1 MIAPSNGGFTP
12 ELVDLVVQ
20 AVVVV
25 LLVALLISVWSRWHA
40 AGVAERRALTP
51 GLVGGTVVVATLLVE
66 RTAILLVLPPSAGVV
81 LAWSAQVVL
90 VVWPVALLLGLLRS
104 RLDRSGVGRLVV
116 DLGDGPA
123 EPGRLRSVVAR
134 TLHDPSAEVAYRL
147 PGTDDYV
154 DAAGDPVDVAPRADR
169 AVAHLVRDGRPIAVL
184 LHDPVL
190 TGEPDLVEAVAA
202 GAGLAVENERLHAE
216 VRHQLREVR
225 ASRARLVEAADGARR
240 RVERDLH
247 DGAQQRLVAVGLALR
262 LARARLGTGTPDE
275 LDALLAEAGD
285 ELAGALAELRELAR
299 GIYPPLLT
307 DEGLGP
313 ALASLAER
321 ASLPVVLGAVPAER
335 PPEAVEQACYFVV
348 SEALTNAAKHASASR
363 VAVDV
368 VADGDGLRV
377 DVVDDGGGG
386 ADADGSGLRGLADR
400 VAAVGGRF
408 AGVEPRPRRDPRDG
422 DAAVRVIV
430 ADDAAL
436 FRGGLARLLADRG
449 IEVTAEVGDAEA
461 LLAAVRA
468 DPPDAVI
475 VDIRMPP
482 THTTEGLDA
491 ARTLA
496 AEHPAVGVLVLS
508 AHVESHY
515 AVALVESD
523 GGGAG
528 YLLKERVADVE
539 ELTDALRRVVAGG
552 VVVDPSVVAQLVGR
566 RRVQNPL
573 DTLSERERDVLAVM
587 AEGRSNAGIGDRLHL
602 SEKTVEAYARSAFTK
617 LGLHAA
623 PDDNRR
629 VLAVLAYLRS

>member
-25 LLVALLISVWSRWHA
+25 LLVALLVSVWSRWRA

-116 DLGDGPA
+116 DLGDRPA

-154 DAAGDPVDVAPRADR
+154 DAAGDPVDVSPRADR

-240 RVERDLH
+240 AVERDLH

-262 LARARLGTGTPDE
+262 LARARLGTGTSDE

-321 ASLPVVLGAVPAER
+321 ASLPVVLGAIPRQR

-368 VADGDGLRV
+368 VAEGDGLRV

-408 AGVEPRPRRDPRDG
+408 AVSSP
-422 DAAVRVIV
+422 A
-430 ADDAAL
+430 
-436 FRGGLARLLADRG
+436 RGGTR
-449 IEVTAEVGDAEA
+449 VTA
-461 LLAAVRA
+461 
-468 DPPDAVI
+468 
-475 VDIRMPP
+475 
-482 THTTEGLDA
+482 
-491 ARTLA
+491 TL
-496 AEHPAVGVLVLS
+496 PCG
-508 AHVESHY
+508 
-515 AVALVESD
+515 
-523 GGGAG
+523 
-528 YLLKERVADVE
+528 
-539 ELTDALRRVVAGG
+539 
-552 VVVDPSVVAQLVGR
+552 
-566 RRVQNPL
+566 
-573 DTLSERERDVLAVM
+573 
-587 AEGRSNAGIGDRLHL
+587 
-602 SEKTVEAYARSAFTK
+602 
-617 LGLHAA
+617 
-623 PDDNRR
+623 
-629 VLAVLAYLRS
+629 

>member
-1 MIAPSNGGFTP
+1 MRRRGEWFVVTAAVLAGVGAAAALVRGGYEVPAELVAPTLVLNLAVGWSFVGVGLVARRRRPASRTGLLMVLLGFAWLARFLLAVDTTPAFVAGVLLSSVSLSLFVHLLVTFPTGRTRTAAQRVLVVVGYLLSAPLDAVFLALGAQRGRGEGPPPNGLVIAPSNGGFTP

-190 TGEPDLVEAVAA
+190 MGEPDLVEAVAA

-313 ALASLAER
+313 ALVSLAER

-368 VADGDGLRV
+368 VADGNVLRV

-408 AGVEPRPRRDPRDG
+408 VVSSPA
-422 DAAVRVIV
+422 
-430 ADDAAL
+430 
-436 FRGGLARLLADRG
+436 RGGTR
-449 IEVTAEVGDAEA
+449 VTA
-461 LLAAVRA
+461 
-468 DPPDAVI
+468 
-475 VDIRMPP
+475 
-482 THTTEGLDA
+482 
-491 ARTLA
+491 TL
-496 AEHPAVGVLVLS
+496 PCG
-508 AHVESHY
+508 
-515 AVALVESD
+515 
-523 GGGAG
+523 
-528 YLLKERVADVE
+528 
-539 ELTDALRRVVAGG
+539 
-552 VVVDPSVVAQLVGR
+552 
-566 RRVQNPL
+566 
-573 DTLSERERDVLAVM
+573 
-587 AEGRSNAGIGDRLHL
+587 
-602 SEKTVEAYARSAFTK
+602 
-617 LGLHAA
+617 
-623 PDDNRR
+623 
-629 VLAVLAYLRS
+629 